1 MGLKVHSLQ
10 NVPQT
15 ENRDFFIYLLDYG
28 WHEPLSRT
36 LRENFDLMAKKLL

>member
-36 LRENFDLMAKKLL
+36 LR